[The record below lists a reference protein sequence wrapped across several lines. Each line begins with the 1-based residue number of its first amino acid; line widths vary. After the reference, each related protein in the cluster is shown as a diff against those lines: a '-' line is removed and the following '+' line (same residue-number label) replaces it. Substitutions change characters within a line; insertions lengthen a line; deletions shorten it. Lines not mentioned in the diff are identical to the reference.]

1 MMEVEEGNFRDAC
14 KSVQRLIKVAFSQ
27 EATVLSFYYASS
39 VICKV
44 DSIVT

>member
-1 MMEVEEGNFRDAC
+1 MIEVEEGNFRDTY
-14 KSVQRLIKVAFSQ
+14 KLVQRLIKVAFSQ
-27 EATVLSFYYASS
+27 EATVVSFYYASS